1 MYRAGTASEKITPDE
16 PLWLAGY
23 AARTEPAKG
32 TISDLYASALALD
45 DGTGG
50 FLVIASIDL
59 IALTKPLVDQI
70 QAAVLNEL
78 ALPRERLILAAS
90 HTHFGPEVRMDKVP
104 FFNIPEDYAAKIP
117 AIAQKIVAALVRV
130 IIASTKNRV
139 PVRLFARK
147 STATFAHNRR
157 REGVKDG
164 KPSPDDILD
173 HDVPILDILHTETGL
188 RKAIVFGYACH
199 NTTIPPEDCR
209 YSADW
214 AGVAKERLQQTH
226 PGSTAL
232 FITGCG
238 ADQNPEPRGSVE
250 LSTRYGQ
257 ELSNAV
263 QTAILHDNGV
273 EITGPIRAA
282 IEDVPLPLEP
292 MTDSDLQAMLTSDD
306 PPKPR
311 KAKYL
316 LDQIA
321 RGEPLITTY
330 PAATQVVRL
339 GRELLLIALS
349 SEVVIDWALKF
360 KRDFATI
367 VPMVW
372 VAGYCNDMYGYVPTR
387 RVLKEGGY
395 EAGRAVLWSWM
406 PAPFTP
412 DVEDRL
418 TDAVHR
424 LVAQTAE

>member
-1 MYRAGTASEKITPDE
+1 MYKAGTATEKITPTE

-50 FLVIASIDL
+50 MLIIASVDL
-59 IALTKPLVDQI
+59 IALTRPLVDQI
-70 QAAVLNEL
+70 QAAALKQL
-78 ALPRERLILAAS
+78 GLPRERLILAAS
-90 HTHFGPEVRMDKVP
+90 HTHFGPEVRIDKVP
-104 FFNIPEDYAAKIP
+104 FFNIPEEYAKKIP
-117 AIAQKIVAALVRV
+117 AVAQQIIDALIRV
-130 IIASTKNRV
+130 IIASTKNMV
-139 PVRLFARK
+139 PVRLFAARGL
-147 STATFAHNRR
+147 ATFAHNRR
-157 REGVKDG
+157 REGVKG
-164 KPSPDDILD
+164 GNPSTDDILD
-173 HDVPILDILHTETGL
+173 HDVPILDILHAETGL

-214 AGVAKERLQQTH
+214 AGVAKERLQHAH

-263 QTAILHDNGV
+263 QTAMLRDDGT

-292 MTDSDLQAMLTSDD
+292 MTSDVLQAMLDSND
-306 PPKPR
+306 PPKRR

-321 RGEPLITTY
+321 RGQPLLTSY
-330 PAATQVVRL
+330 PAATQVIRF
-339 GRELLLIALS
+339 GGELLLIALS
-349 SEVVIDWALKF
+349 SEVVVDWAIKF
-360 KRDFATI
+360 KQEFAKLAPLI
-367 VPMVW
+367 W
-372 VAGYCNDMYGYVPTR
+372 VAGYCNDMYGYVPTK
-387 RVLKEGGY
+387 RVLAEGGY

-406 PAPFTP
+406 PSPFTP

-424 LVAQTAE
+424 LVERTQ